1 MKSAVDRLFTFMNST
16 AGKFWLLLL
25 VVCAPM
31 HVAHA
36 QMVLY
41 SGSNQAGLVST
52 QLANPLTVRFSAN
65 ASVTLDWTVT
75 SGDATFQESGTTTFS
90 TFSSLTNVSR
100 GDTYSVH
107 LLLGTTPGPV
117 TVNAHCGGCDT
128 GIDVGFTE
136 TINGHNSITS
146 SGGSGQS
153 GQSGTTLP
161 TPLTV
166 TFAGV
171 SNATLQW
178 RVTAG
183 TATFQESGSTSYT
196 PLNGTTQ
203 TSGGQTSS
211 VHLVLGATPGPVTV
225 TATCTNGCDTSPTQT
240 FNATIAA
247 PPSNT
252 MSLQSGNNQSG
263 TTGSTLANPL
273 TVGFSGAPVGAA
285 QVQLDWQVSS
295 GNATIQESGTGVFSQ
310 MLTTSPGSTSGIHL
324 VLGNFAGSV
333 SVIATCSAGCTGSTQ
348 TTFSATITTP
358 AAFLAL
364 SVYNGDGQT
373 GTPGSTLPAPLEVLL
388 TPAPTGFD
396 GGTFPV
402 VWQVESG
409 VATFA
414 QSGGTSYTD
423 TVTMQANTTTPGHSQ
438 VSLILGS
445 AQGSVLVSAN
455 CSACTPKARVF
466 HLTSSASTVAS
477 LSKVTGDNQ
486 SGVIGSA
493 SDAPL
498 VVQLG
503 VPGSTSL
510 SGQPINWTV
519 ISGDATLSAGS
530 TQTDQNGLS
539 QITFTYGT
547 TTPGPIVIEASSTNG
562 KVDFTATSYQATSS
576 VASGNNQIGA
586 IGTTLAP
593 FVVQVTSTQPGGK
606 GLSGVPV
613 QWKITSGSGTLSAA
627 TTLSGANGQATNT
640 LTLGSIAGTTTV
652 TATIPGSGAVTNV
665 FSARSVGSASIAP
678 AGGDAQTAAAGA
690 TLQPFVVQVVI
701 NGQSA
706 PGVTVDWSI
715 VQGSGT
721 LASSTSISDPS
732 GLARNTLTLGQTPG
746 TTTVRASIG
755 GLGSIQFNAN
765 ATAVTSGNSQFTIV
779 SGSNQALT
787 PGQPSQPLIVK
798 LVTSQGQPVTG
809 VVVQWS
815 VTGQTGTLAAT
826 NTPTDA
832 AGQAQNTLTV
842 ILPGNYTVTA
852 QLPGNSTIP
861 ALTFNF
867 GNGVANLPSLS
878 PTQQGVAAVID
889 KACPALAALP
899 ASQLTPAQ
907 ADLLK
912 RCTEIVL
919 ASGNNPGQVPG
930 ALGQLTN
937 NKSLPQRQLANNV
950 QLSQGG
956 NLNIRLAEL
965 RQGGGSG
972 VNLGGLAIVNDGQT
986 LPLAALGSL
995 FRKDPKQPDDEVGK
1009 DFERWGFF
1017 ATGMVER
1024 GGFDAANNRPGFDF
1038 HNTSLTA
1045 GVDYRFNAAFVGG
1058 VALGYNSNSSNLDN
1072 NLGKLDAD
1080 SVSVNGYF
1088 TWYHANDFYV
1098 EGSLAL
1104 DWLSY
1109 DLSRNIVYQIAG
1121 AASGGPQTAVN
1132 QSAKASPDGSA
1143 SSLSLSI
1150 GKDFN
1155 HGAWNISPYLRGV
1168 YSHVSL
1174 DAFSETVTDPNAPG
1188 AGLATSVDSRSVN
1201 SALAV
1206 AGARFSY
1213 TTSFDWGVLVPNALI
1228 EWNHELRNDP
1238 QVVVTRFIA
1247 DPTQTPM
1254 VITDQAPDQNYFNIG
1269 IGLNAVLPKGR
1280 SGFFLWEHLTGY
1292 SGAHENRYS
1301 LGIRIEF

>member
-1 MKSAVDRLFTFMNST
+1 MKSAVDRLFTFMNSS
-16 AGKFWLLLL
+16 AGKFALLLL
-25 VVCAPM
+25 AVCAPM

-52 QLANPLTVRFSAN
+52 TLANPLTVRFSA
-65 ASVTLDWTVT
+65 ASYVTLDWTVT
-75 SGDATFQESGTTTFS
+75 SGDATFMESGGSTFS
-90 TFSSLTNVSR
+90 TFPTNTNVAR
-100 GDTYSVH
+100 GDTESVH
-107 LLLGTTPGPV
+107 LMLGTTPGPV

-128 GIDVGFTE
+128 GIDVAFTE
-136 TINGHNSITS
+136 TINGHNSIAS
-146 SGGSGQS
+146 SGGGGQS
-153 GQSGTTLP
+153 GQAGSTLP
-161 TPLTV
+161 NPLVV

-178 RVTAG
+178 RVTSG
-183 TATFQESGSTSYT
+183 TATFQESGSTNYT

-211 VHLVLGATPGPVTV
+211 VHLVLGATPGPVNV
-225 TATCTNGCDTSPTQT
+225 TATCTNGCDTSPTQSFT
-240 FNATIAA
+240 ATIAA

-252 MSLQSGNNQSG
+252 MSLSSGNDQSGNTN
-263 TTGSTLANPL
+263 TTLANPL
-273 TVGFSGAPVGAA
+273 TVSFSGAPVGAA
-285 QVQLDWQVSS
+285 QVQLDWQVLS
-295 GNATIQESGTGVFSQ
+295 GNATIQESGATTHSQ
-310 MLTTSPGSTSGIHL
+310 MLTTSAGSTASIHL
-324 VLGNFAGSV
+324 VLGNTAGSV
-333 SVIATCSAGCTGSTQ
+333 NVVANCSAGCTGTTQ
-348 TTFSATITTP
+348 TSFSATITSP
-358 AAFLAL
+358 AAYLTL
-364 SVYNGDGQT
+364 TTYSGDGQS
-373 GTPGSTLPAPLEVLL
+373 GTPGSTLPTPLEVLL

-396 GGTFPV
+396 GGTFPIL
-402 VWQVESG
+402 WQVESG
-409 VATFA
+409 SATFA
-414 QSGGTSYTD
+414 QSGSASYTD
-423 TVTMQANTTTPGHSQ
+423 PVSMQGGSPAAGHSQ
-438 VSLILGS
+438 VSLVLGS

-455 CSACTPKARVF
+455 CAACTPKSRVF
-466 HLTSSASTVAS
+466 HLTSASSTVAT
-477 LSKVTGDNQ
+477 LAKIGGDNQ
-486 SGVIGSA
+486 SGVVGSV
-493 SDAPL
+493 SDSAL
-498 VVQLG
+498 LVQLG

-530 TQTDQNGLS
+530 TQTDQDGRS
-539 QITFTYGT
+539 QITFTYGS
-547 TTPGPIVIEASSTNG
+547 TPGPIVIEASSTNG
-562 KVDFTATSYQATSS
+562 KVDFNATSYTATST
-576 VASGNNQIGA
+576 VASGNNQLGA
-586 IGTTLAP
+586 VGTTLAP
-593 FVVQVTSTQPGGK
+593 FVVQVSSTQSAAK
-606 GLSGVPV
+606 GLAGVPV
-613 QWKITSGSGTLSAA
+613 QWKITSGNGTLTAA
-627 TTLSGANGQATNT
+627 TTLSGPNGQASNT
-640 LTLGSIAGTTTV
+640 LTLGATAGITTV

-665 FSARSVGSASIAP
+665 FTARSVGSASIAP
-678 AGGDAQTAAAGA
+678 SSGDQQTAAAGA

-721 LASSTSISDPS
+721 LASATSVSDAS
-732 GLARNTLTLGQTPG
+732 GLARNTLTLGQTAG
-746 TTTVRASIG
+746 ATSVRASIG
-755 GLGSIQFNAN
+755 GLGALSFTAF
-765 ATAVTSGNSQFTIV
+765 ATAVTGSNSQFSIV
-779 SGSNQALT
+779 SGNNQALT

-798 LVTSQGQPVTG
+798 LVTSQGQPVSNAG
-809 VVVQWS
+809 VQWS

-826 NTPTDA
+826 STPTDT

-852 QLPGNSTIP
+852 QLPGNNSIA

-867 GNGVANLPSLS
+867 GNGVSNLPALS
-878 PTQQGVAAVID
+878 PTQQGVAGVID

-899 ASQLTPAQ
+899 AAQLTPAQ
-907 ADLLK
+907 QDLLK

-950 QLSQGG
+950 QLSQSG

-972 VNLGGLAIVNDGQT
+972 LNLGGLAVVNDGQT

-1017 ATGMVER
+1017 ATGMIER
-1024 GGFDAANNRPGFDF
+1024 GGFDASNNRPGFDF

-1058 VALGYNSNSSNLDN
+1058 VAVGYNDNSSTLDN
-1072 NLGKLDAD
+1072 NLGKLDAS
-1080 SVSVNGYF
+1080 SVSLNGYF
-1088 TWYHANDFYV
+1088 TWYHANDFYI

-1121 AASGGPQTAVN
+1121 ATSGGPQTAVN
-1132 QSAKASPDGSA
+1132 QSAKASPDGSTTA
-1143 SSLSLSI
+1143 LSLSI

-1155 HGAWNISPYLRGV
+1155 RGAWNISPYVRGD

-1174 DAFSETVTDPNAPG
+1174 DAFSETVTNPNAPG

-1201 SALAV
+1201 SALLV
-1206 AGARFSY
+1206 GGARFSY
-1213 TTSFDWGVLVPNALI
+1213 TTSFDWGVLVPNAML

-1238 QVVVTRFIA
+1238 QVVVTRFVA

-1254 VITDQAPDQNYFNIG
+1254 MISDQPPDQNYFNIG